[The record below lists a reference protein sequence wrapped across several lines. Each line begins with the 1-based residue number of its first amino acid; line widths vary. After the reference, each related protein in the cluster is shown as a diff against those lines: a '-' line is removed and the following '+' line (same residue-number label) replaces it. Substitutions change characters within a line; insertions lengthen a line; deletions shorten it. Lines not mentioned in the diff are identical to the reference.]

1 MIKEQVLEHQENR
14 ESTVV
19 VTRNDTFLAQIT
31 GHFRKLGNQ
40 WWIIS
45 GKNELKLELSR
56 ITIKSDHFLYEI

>member
-1 MIKEQVLEHQENR
+1 MIKEQVLEHQEDR

-19 VTRNDTFLAQIT
+19 VSHYDTFLAQIT

-45 GKNELKLELSR
+45 GKNELKLDLSR
-56 ITIKSDHFLYEI
+56 MTIKSDYFLYEI